1 MKYGTGLG
9 GVCAYLERSGVI
21 GENHYF
27 EVLAAFPEISV
38 HGTENFFADLFDR
51 IYLVLDFAAVSA
63 FVGSFHVNIYEI
75 RAVAE
80 GFLRRFSLARIV
92 GLVISRGSL
101 DRDHIHPRAKT
112 DSLYEI
118 DGGDYRSLYAPLFR
132 EGGKRGFGAGA
143 PEPCGVGGLQP
154 GARGD
159 LRRPDDFRV
168 CRSFSS

>member
-1 MKYGTGLG
+1 MITSILFDHASEQLISVREIIVYGGAVFFCEALYSVLLTAVVVDEVRHGLG

-80 GFLRRFSLARIV
+80 GERDPLRKDKKI
-92 GLVISRGSL
+92 
-101 DRDHIHPRAKT
+101 
-112 DSLYEI
+112 
-118 DGGDYRSLYAPLFR
+118 
-132 EGGKRGFGAGA
+132 
-143 PEPCGVGGLQP
+143 
-154 GARGD
+154 
-159 LRRPDDFRV
+159 
-168 CRSFSS
+168 